1 KSAAAAST
9 KKVVE
14 HPSYNEMVRQALVAL
29 KERGGSS
36 RQAILKYLMAN
47 FKVGSDEH
55 SVNTHL
61 KVALRNGVKSETLKQ
76 SKGSG
81 ASGSFRLGAAKDT
94 NKTVAKPKKD
104 VVAIKTKAAAS
115 PKKVTKPV
123 EKTSSVKKAV
133 KKPPAAAKK
142 IASPKKPAKIVK
154 KQQAKESRKPKS
166 ATTKKQA
173 KPTAAANK
181 KKTSGSKK

>member
-94 NKTVAKPKKD
+94 NKNVAKPKKD
-104 VVAIKTKAAAS
+104 AVAIKTKAAAS
-115 PKKVTKPV
+115 P
-123 EKTSSVKKAV
+123 
-133 KKPPAAAKK
+133 
-142 IASPKKPAKIVK
+142 
-154 KQQAKESRKPKS
+154 
-166 ATTKKQA
+166 
-173 KPTAAANK
+173 
-181 KKTSGSKK
+181 

>member
-1 KSAAAAST
+1 AST

-115 PKKVTKPV
+115 PKKVTKVAEATNKRQKSVAKKAAPAKKATASSSTKKPV

-133 KKPPAAAKK
+133 KK
-142 IASPKKPAKIVK
+142 
-154 KQQAKESRKPKS
+154 
-166 ATTKKQA
+166 
-173 KPTAAANK
+173 
-181 KKTSGSKK
+181 